1 MVRNVDH
8 DSTGGS
14 NKNNSE
20 KDSKNASV
28 PFCKSSSSKPVVDLS
43 QASKLLK
50 SLGDTTH

>member
-1 MVRNVDH
+1 MVENVDR

-20 KDSKNASV
+20 NASKNASV
-28 PFCKSSSSKPVVDLS
+28 FFCKSSSSKPVVYLS

-50 SLGDTTH
+50 SLRDTTP